1 MSGTVAPER
10 SPPPVP
16 QTDVDLP
23 VAGPAD
29 LVPEPP
35 DFSSL
40 YEAELP
46 QKDQLCGA
54 FWGSL
59 ALTASGHPA
68 DQDEV
73 ALRAGTALAE
83 GDTSGWLPPG
93 ASPRDDYRLQIPVAA
108 DEPSSGTPAAGV
120 ARAIEEMSAGNLS
133 VVPVAGAW
141 GAETVASLVE
151 LAASVGAGSPFGCVL
166 VANLRTGH
174 LWGSRPDPALLLD
187 YLAGRAVEPPSAD
200 WDCGHFLNIA
210 GVIRSPGGPLL
221 ILRDTYRQLG
231 WNGYHLQPAT
241 AVAAALARDDGKEG
255 GVLCVCQP
263 DTAEALRIRLGE
275 IGLELRLWDNGS
287 ADRLEG

>member
-1 MSGTVAPER
+1 M
-10 SPPPVP
+10 
-16 QTDVDLP
+16 
-23 VAGPAD
+23 AGQAD

-35 DFSSL
+35 KLASL

-73 ALRAGTALAE
+73 ALRAGATLAE
-83 GDTSGWLPPG
+83 GDPSGWLPPG
-93 ASPRDDYRLQIPVAA
+93 ASSRNDYRLRIPVAESA
-108 DEPSSGTPAAGV
+108 SSSGTSATGV
-120 ARAIEEMSAGNLS
+120 ARAVEELSAGSLA
-133 VVPVAGAW
+133 VVPVAGPW
-141 GAETVASLVE
+141 RAEAVASLVE
-151 LAASVGAGSPFGCVL
+151 IAASVSAGSSYGCVL

-174 LWGSRPDPALLLD
+174 LWGSRPDPVLLLD
-187 YLAGRAVEPPSAD
+187 YLAGRPVEPPSAD